1 MIVSLLT
8 VAVLVLAGAG
18 SAALYLL
25 PVLIG
30 SARRVPDLGAVAVI
44 NVLLGWTLAGW
55 AVALA
60 MSLRSV
66 RPAPPAVQVMQNL
79 PPSPPPG
86 PLPPAGWPAPPGA
99 PPPRPGF
106 PPPLSL
112 PPRPGS
118 GQDPAE
124 RRQSGTAGS
133 SAERLDLPDLLANS
147 KCRQKRRPN
156 DNPIRN
162 GRARQERRRLARR
175 PAPIG
180 LGSDPRSPGSSHAT
194 GHCE

>member
-8 VAVLVLAGAG
+8 VAVLSLAGAG

-60 MSLRSV
+60 MALRSA
-66 RPAPPAVQVMQNL
+66 RPGPPTVQVMQNL

-86 PLPPAGWPAPPGA
+86 QLPPAGWPGA
-99 PPPRPGF
+99 PEAPSARPGF
-106 PPPLSL
+106 PPQLSL

-124 RRQSGTAGS
+124 RR
-133 SAERLDLPDLLANS
+133 
-147 KCRQKRRPN
+147 
-156 DNPIRN
+156 
-162 GRARQERRRLARR
+162 
-175 PAPIG
+175 
-180 LGSDPRSPGSSHAT
+180 
-194 GHCE
+194 

>member
-25 PVLIG
+25 PVMIG
-30 SARRVPDLGAVAVI
+30 AARRVPDLGAVAVI

-66 RPAPPAVQVMQNL
+66 RPVPPAVQVMQNL

-86 PLPPAGWPAPPGA
+86 WLPPAGWPVPPGE

-124 RRQSGTAGS
+124 RR
-133 SAERLDLPDLLANS
+133 
-147 KCRQKRRPN
+147 
-156 DNPIRN
+156 
-162 GRARQERRRLARR
+162 
-175 PAPIG
+175 
-180 LGSDPRSPGSSHAT
+180 
-194 GHCE
+194 

>member
-8 VAVLVLAGAG
+8 VAVLFVAGAG

-30 SARRVPDLGAVAVI
+30 SARRVPGPGAVAVI
-44 NVLLGWTLAGW
+44 NVLPCWALAGW

-60 MSLRSV
+60 MALRSV
-66 RPAPPAVQVMQNL
+66 RPGPPAVQVVQNL
-79 PPSPPPG
+79 PLSPPPG
-86 PLPPAGWPAPPGA
+86 QLPPAGWPGAPGA
-99 PPPRPGF
+99 PPAGHGF

-124 RRQSGTAGS
+124 RR
-133 SAERLDLPDLLANS
+133 
-147 KCRQKRRPN
+147 
-156 DNPIRN
+156 
-162 GRARQERRRLARR
+162 
-175 PAPIG
+175 
-180 LGSDPRSPGSSHAT
+180 
-194 GHCE
+194 

>member
-1 MIVSLLT
+1 MPGVPARSPSRPRLKGKPMIVSLLT

-18 SAALYLL
+18 SVALYLL
-25 PVLIG
+25 PVMIG
-30 SARRVPDLGAVAVI
+30 AARRVPDLGAVAVI

-60 MSLRSV
+60 MALRSV

-86 PLPPAGWPAPPGA
+86 WLPPAGWPVPPEAPPA
-99 PPPRPGF
+99 RPGV

-124 RRQSGTAGS
+124 RR
-133 SAERLDLPDLLANS
+133 
-147 KCRQKRRPN
+147 
-156 DNPIRN
+156 
-162 GRARQERRRLARR
+162 
-175 PAPIG
+175 
-180 LGSDPRSPGSSHAT
+180 
-194 GHCE
+194 

>member
-8 VAVLVLAGAG
+8 VAVLVLAGAW

-30 SARRVPDLGAVAVI
+30 AARRVPDLGAVAVI

-60 MSLRSV
+60 MALRSA
-66 RPAPPAVQVMQNL
+66 RPGTPAVQVVQNL

-86 PLPPAGWPAPPGA
+86 QLPPPGWPAPPGA
-99 PPPRPGF
+99 PPARPGV

-124 RRQSGTAGS
+124 RR
-133 SAERLDLPDLLANS
+133 
-147 KCRQKRRPN
+147 
-156 DNPIRN
+156 
-162 GRARQERRRLARR
+162 
-175 PAPIG
+175 
-180 LGSDPRSPGSSHAT
+180 
-194 GHCE
+194 

>member
-1 MIVSLLT
+1 MIVSLLA
-8 VAVLVLAGAG
+8 VAVLVLAVAG

-30 SARRVPDLGAVAVI
+30 AARRVPGLGAVAVI

-66 RPAPPAVQVMQNL
+66 RPAPPAVQVVQNL

-86 PLPPAGWPAPPGA
+86 PLPPAGSPGAPGA

-124 RRQSGTAGS
+124 RR
-133 SAERLDLPDLLANS
+133 
-147 KCRQKRRPN
+147 
-156 DNPIRN
+156 
-162 GRARQERRRLARR
+162 
-175 PAPIG
+175 
-180 LGSDPRSPGSSHAT
+180 
-194 GHCE
+194 

>member
-8 VAVLVLAGAG
+8 VAVLVLAVAG

-30 SARRVPDLGAVAVI
+30 AARRVPGLGAVAVI

-66 RPAPPAVQVMQNL
+66 RPAPPAVQVVQNL

-86 PLPPAGWPAPPGA
+86 PLPPAGSPGAPGA

-124 RRQSGTAGS
+124 RRCPGLWGARS
-133 SAERLDLPDLLANS
+133 LP
-147 KCRQKRRPN
+147 
-156 DNPIRN
+156 
-162 GRARQERRRLARR
+162 
-175 PAPIG
+175 G
-180 LGSDPRSPGSSHAT
+180 L
-194 GHCE
+194 

>member
-1 MIVSLLT
+1 MRGASRALPFPPPLKGKPMIVSLLT

-25 PVLIG
+25 PVMIG

-79 PPSPPPG
+79 PPAPPPG
-86 PLPPAGWPAPPGA
+86 QLPPAGWPVPPGA
-99 PPPRPGF
+99 PPARPGV
-106 PPPLSL
+106 PPPLSV

-124 RRQSGTAGS
+124 RR
-133 SAERLDLPDLLANS
+133 
-147 KCRQKRRPN
+147 
-156 DNPIRN
+156 
-162 GRARQERRRLARR
+162 
-175 PAPIG
+175 
-180 LGSDPRSPGSSHAT
+180 
-194 GHCE
+194 

>member
-8 VAVLVLAGAG
+8 VAVLALAGAG

-30 SARRVPDLGAVAVI
+30 AARRVPDLGAVAVI

-60 MSLRSV
+60 MALRSV
-66 RPAPPAVQVMQNL
+66 RPGPPAVQVVQNL

-86 PLPPAGWPAPPGA
+86 RLPPAGWPVPPGA
-99 PPPRPGF
+99 PPARPGV

-124 RRQSGTAGS
+124 RW
-133 SAERLDLPDLLANS
+133 
-147 KCRQKRRPN
+147 
-156 DNPIRN
+156 
-162 GRARQERRRLARR
+162 
-175 PAPIG
+175 
-180 LGSDPRSPGSSHAT
+180 
-194 GHCE
+194 

>member
-8 VAVLVLAGAG
+8 VAVLFLAGAG

-30 SARRVPDLGAVAVI
+30 AARRVPDLGAVAVI

-60 MSLRSV
+60 MALRSA

-79 PPSPPPG
+79 PPAPPPG
-86 PLPPAGWPAPPGA
+86 QLPPAGWPAPPGT
-99 PPPRPGF
+99 PPARPGV

-124 RRQSGTAGS
+124 RR
-133 SAERLDLPDLLANS
+133 
-147 KCRQKRRPN
+147 
-156 DNPIRN
+156 
-162 GRARQERRRLARR
+162 
-175 PAPIG
+175 
-180 LGSDPRSPGSSHAT
+180 
-194 GHCE
+194 

>member
-1 MIVSLLT
+1 MIVSQLT

-30 SARRVPDLGAVAVI
+30 AARRVPDLGTVAVI

-60 MSLRSV
+60 MSLCSV

-79 PPSPPPG
+79 PPSPPPAQ
-86 PLPPAGWPAPPGA
+86 LPPAGWPVPPGA
-99 PPPRPGF
+99 PPARPGF

-124 RRQSGTAGS
+124 RR
-133 SAERLDLPDLLANS
+133 
-147 KCRQKRRPN
+147 
-156 DNPIRN
+156 
-162 GRARQERRRLARR
+162 
-175 PAPIG
+175 
-180 LGSDPRSPGSSHAT
+180 
-194 GHCE
+194 

>member
-8 VAVLVLAGAG
+8 VAVLFLAGAG

-25 PVLIG
+25 PVLIA
-30 SARRVPDLGAVAVI
+30 SARRVPGLGSVAVI

-60 MSLRSV
+60 MALRSA
-66 RPAPPAVQVMQNL
+66 RPGPPGVQVMQNL

-86 PLPPAGWPAPPGA
+86 QLRPAGWPGAPGA
-99 PPPRPGF
+99 PPARPGF
-106 PPPLSL
+106 PPQLSL

-124 RRQSGTAGS
+124 RR
-133 SAERLDLPDLLANS
+133 
-147 KCRQKRRPN
+147 
-156 DNPIRN
+156 
-162 GRARQERRRLARR
+162 
-175 PAPIG
+175 
-180 LGSDPRSPGSSHAT
+180 
-194 GHCE
+194 

>member
-25 PVLIG
+25 PVMIG

-66 RPAPPAVQVMQNL
+66 RPAPP
-79 PPSPPPG
+79 PG
-86 PLPPAGWPAPPGA
+86 QLPPAGWPVPPGA
-99 PPPRPGF
+99 PPARPGV

-124 RRQSGTAGS
+124 RR
-133 SAERLDLPDLLANS
+133 
-147 KCRQKRRPN
+147 
-156 DNPIRN
+156 
-162 GRARQERRRLARR
+162 
-175 PAPIG
+175 
-180 LGSDPRSPGSSHAT
+180 
-194 GHCE
+194 